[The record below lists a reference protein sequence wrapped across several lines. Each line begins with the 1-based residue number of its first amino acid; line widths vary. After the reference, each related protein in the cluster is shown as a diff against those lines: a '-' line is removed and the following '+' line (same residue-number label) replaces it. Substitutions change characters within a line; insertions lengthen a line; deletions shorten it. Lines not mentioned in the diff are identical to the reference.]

1 MEQLQ
6 TAMKEPGLDKRH
18 RDKDGEIRRK
28 NSNTLVKTLRKEYG
42 EDFLK
47 GYKANAKLGAVLK
60 KEGVESVHDLVKRK
74 R

>member
-1 MEQLQ
+1 
-6 TAMKEPGLDKRH
+6 MKQPGLDKRH

-28 NSNTLVKTLRKEYG
+28 NSNTLVGTLRTEYG

-47 GYKANAKLGAVLK
+47 GYRSDTKLGTVLK
-60 KEGVESVHDLVKRK
+60 KEGVESLHDLVKRK